1 MTKKSGINHYLSHIT
16 CVVNV
21 LVLMVL
27 INVLALAVLNA
38 QGTKIGSRVVDGT
51 LNYCA
56 DAGSSDDYACSLSPA
71 ITAYV
76 TGACYTFKAN
86 TSNTGAATL
95 NLNSIGSKTLK
106 KVTSGVTTDLSTNDI
121 RVGQLVNV
129 CYDGT
134 NMQMQSVLG
143 NAAVGD
149 GSGSSSVS
157 SVFSR
162 TGNVT
167 AQSGDYSFPQIGGSL
182 AASQIGSGDKQGTG
196 SKLQTFGGGVV
207 SANDCAKFDA
217 TGAIVSAGAAC
228 GSGGSV
234 QAGAGLEYQ
243 DGILQVQKTA
253 VPAKQTFVNTLN
265 FGSIASGACAELP
278 VTITGAL
285 VGDRVAPSWPAA
297 LENGLIGIMRV
308 TAGNTVTVRLCN
320 VTGSSVD
327 PTSADF
333 GGDLLR
339 SFQ

>member
-149 GSGSSSVS
+149 GSGSSSV
-157 SVFSR
+157 
-162 TGNVT
+162 
-167 AQSGDYSFPQIGGSL
+167 
-182 AASQIGSGDKQGTG
+182 
-196 SKLQTFGGGVV
+196 
-207 SANDCAKFDA
+207 
-217 TGAIVSAGAAC
+217 
-228 GSGGSV
+228 